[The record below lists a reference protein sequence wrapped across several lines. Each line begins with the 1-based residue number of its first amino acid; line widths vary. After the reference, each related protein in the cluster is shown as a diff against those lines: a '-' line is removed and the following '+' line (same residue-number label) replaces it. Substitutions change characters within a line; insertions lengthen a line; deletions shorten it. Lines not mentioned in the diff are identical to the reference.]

1 MIYQWK
7 FQTNCNMETL
17 QTPGSTSIQSV
28 DYDLTSRQMRITFK
42 SGERYTNKELKQLLQ
57 DRYNQYCYV
66 AVAKATNIKQF
77 GFDFIRCKIKKAGK
91 YINGVQL
98 VKL

>member
-1 MIYQWK
+1 MNKQLY
-7 FQTNCNMETL
+7 EA
-17 QTPGSTSIQSV
+17 V
-28 DYDLTSRQMRITFK
+28 RDAFK

-66 AVAKATNIKQF
+66 AIAKATNIKQF

-91 YINGVQL
+91 YINGLQL
-98 VKL
+98 VKLSDG

>member
-1 MIYQWK
+1 MNKQLY
-7 FQTNCNMETL
+7 EA
-17 QTPGSTSIQSV
+17 V
-28 DYDLTSRQMRITFK
+28 RDAFK

-57 DRYNQYCYV
+57 DIYNQYCYV
-66 AVAKATNIKQF
+66 AVAKATSIKKF

-91 YINGVQL
+91 YINSVQL